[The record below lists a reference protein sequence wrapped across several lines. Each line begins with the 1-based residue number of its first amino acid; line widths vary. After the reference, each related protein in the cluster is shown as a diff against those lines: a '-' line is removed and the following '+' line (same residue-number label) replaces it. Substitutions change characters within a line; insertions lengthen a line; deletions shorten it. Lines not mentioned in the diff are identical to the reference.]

1 MHKILRELYRI
12 WSQIVMVALS
22 TWVAFRPPKVGSK
35 QVLDMLDIIEP
46 GDIILRK
53 YKYQSSSFI
62 LPGDY
67 THSGVVKDHSTMVH
81 ITGSGCAYIHPLDFM
96 MHSDKF
102 AILRPRWKSPQDLK
116 NAIAQAD
123 KFVADHVQYDFFFGK
138 DSTRLYC
145 HELCAKFLEA
155 GGITVFLS
163 RVTIFFLIHMH
174 AYLPEN
180 LEEGT
185 KMIYR
190 FD

>member
-1 MHKILRELYRI
+1 MKKILRELYRI
-12 WSQIVMVALS
+12 WSQVVTIALGS
-22 TWVAFRPPKVGSK
+22 WIAFKPPKVGSK

-53 YKYQSSSFI
+53 YKYQTSSFI

-67 THSGVVKDHSTMVH
+67 THSGVVKDHTTMVH
-81 ITGSGCAYIHPLDFM
+81 ITGTGCDYIHPLDFM

-102 AILRPRWKSPQDLK
+102 AILRPHWKSPQDLK
-116 NAIAQAD
+116 DAIAQAD
-123 KFVADHVQYDFFFGK
+123 KFVADHVKYDFFFGE

-155 GGITVFLS
+155 GNIKVKLSKVRMFLFIT
-163 RVTIFFLIHMH
+163 MH

-180 LEEGT
+180 LEET
-185 KMIYR
+185 SDIKYK
-190 FD
+190 FE